1 MQPTQLPQTD
11 IFLHEDRQL
20 DLGTGRPETG
30 VPGWVSGLG
39 VQVVVPGAFGNGNG
53 FLKSRTHFRVWE
65 WDRVWERRGTRP
77 PSQWEQVVTFFQ
89 NLNAFDRHNSLK
101 FRTPQQPAYLR

>member
-39 VQVVVPGAFGNGNG
+39 PGLGVQVVVPGAFGNGSG
-53 FLKSRTHFRVWE
+53 FPQSRTRLLGYGNGIGFGNVE
-65 WDRVWERRGTRP
+65 IPVPVSDG
-77 PSQWEQVVTFFQ
+77 S
-89 NLNAFDRHNSLK
+89 K
-101 FRTPQQPAYLR
+101 